1 MSKEPSRSKIGVATV
16 VALVV
21 GVVVLVTAVLPA
33 EYNIDPLGTGRLL
46 GLTDISASEEAPAA
60 TTASVQPA
68 AGEQPVNNTPLLEGE
83 IRTPAVLAG
92 WNKDQPGVYR
102 VDTRVFQI
110 APGEGMEFKYLM
122 QKGAGMVYVW
132 NATAPVEYEFHG
144 EPEGSK
150 KGTYESYSKDDK
162 IGKPW
167 GAGNFIAPAN
177 GIHGW
182 FWENTTTSP
191 VSVRLTAAGFFT
203 GAREFQKSGTV
214 DHKLE
219 DVKIEPLQ

>member
-1 MSKEPSRSKIGVATV
+1 MSEQQSKSKIVVVTV

-21 GVVVLVTAVLPA
+21 AVVVLVTVVLPA

-46 GLTDISASEEAPAA
+46 GLTEMSASEETPAPQPTSTA
-60 TTASVQPA
+60 TA
-68 AGEQPVNNTPLLEGE
+68 AGEQPANNTPLLKGE
-83 IRTPAVLAG
+83 VRTPAVLAA

-102 VDTRVFQI
+102 VDSREFEI
-110 APGEGMEFKYLM
+110 APGQGMEFKYLM

-132 NATAPVEYEFHG
+132 NATAVVEYEFHG
-144 EPEGSK
+144 EPEGSP

-162 IGKPW
+162 VGKPW
-167 GAGNFIAPAN
+167 GAGNFVAPSN

-182 FWENTTTSP
+182 YWENTTSKP
-191 VSVRLTAAGFFT
+191 VFVRLTAAGFFT
-203 GAREFQKSGTV
+203 GAREFQKSGVV

-219 DVKIEPLQ
+219 DVKIEPHK